1 MATLTDTKIK
11 DTYRTL
17 LKITSSSIDA
27 GFSVVQ
33 DGDATDSGLS
43 LSTTGIGVS
52 KVTFTSAPVA
62 GTTETE
68 GLFLNSSSEIV
79 SRTLVGSAFQLPDV
93 QGGSGITITGGFPTF
108 TVVNSAPDQTVALTG
123 VDIAVSG
130 AYPNFTLTNSAP
142 DQTVAITGS
151 GGVSVTGTYPTFNVD
166 ASSIT
171 GVHEEMFV
179 GVIPNVYFLGAS
191 STQILDFTAPDN
203 ETENTSYHFGQSPA
217 KLSQPAPSEIL
228 NSSGSP
234 QVVYVDIAAYIDVL
248 SPNSDITYK
257 LQTNTGLSWVTKQQ
271 VIRTKG
277 SAGIQVDSFWGVFII
292 NDGEKMRIVV
302 ESTSGNVN
310 VTPQTQVKF
319 QVKEKGNII

>member
-17 LKITSSSIDA
+17 LKITSGSIDA

-43 LSTTGIGVS
+43 LSTTGIGVG
-52 KVTFTSAPVA
+52 KVTFTSAPAA
-62 GTTETE
+62 GTTESSA
-68 GLFLNSSSEIV
+68 LFLNSSSEIV

-108 TVVNSAPDQTVALTG
+108 TVVNSSPDQTVSITG
-123 VDIAVSG
+123 VDISVGG
-130 AYPNFTLTNSAP
+130 AYPNFTLTNDAP

-151 GGVSVTGTYPTFNVD
+151 GGVSVTGTYPSFNVD
-166 ASSIT
+166 ASSIV
-171 GVHEEMFV
+171 GIHEEMFV
-179 GVIPNVYFLGAS
+179 GVIPNVYFLNPS
-191 STQILDFTAPDN
+191 VTQVLDFVAPN
-203 ETENTSYHFGQSPA
+203 NATENSSYHFGQSPA

-228 NSSGSP
+228 NSSGSA

-248 SPNSDITYK
+248 SPNSDISYK
-257 LQTNTGLSWVTKQQ
+257 LQTNSGPSWVTKQE

-277 SAGIQVDSFWGVFII
+277 SAGLQVDSFWGVFIV
-292 NDGEKMRIVV
+292 NDGEKMRIIV
-302 ESTSGNVN
+302 ESQSGNVN
-310 VTPQTQVKF
+310 VTPKTQVKF

>member
-52 KVTFTSAPVA
+52 KVTFTSAPAA

-108 TVVNSAPDQTVALTG
+108 TVVNSAPDQTVA
-123 VDIAVSG
+123 
-130 AYPNFTLTNSAP
+130 
-142 DQTVAITGS
+142 ITGS

-191 STQILDFTAPDN
+191 STQVLDFTAPDN

-217 KLSQPAPSEIL
+217 KLSQPAASEIL

-234 QVVYVDIAAYIDVL
+234 QVVYIDIAAYIDVL

-277 SAGIQVDSFWGVFII
+277 SAGIQVDF
-292 NDGEKMRIVV
+292 
-302 ESTSGNVN
+302 
-310 VTPQTQVKF
+310 
-319 QVKEKGNII
+319 